1 MYFTYPKRKWER
13 ERDLFLS
20 SGFKL
25 PPCIAT
31 TWRAQVLQSD
41 VRRLWSGVSK
51 STRLWCSSYLC
62 HAIHRL
68 GLCHSHLAVYV
79 PWIQEGSRRCCSSSQ
94 SAVKFG
100 WLMFARFVLILD
112 YCSMLDVLF
121 AVHWHLC
128 TCVGNNH
135 IFYNPNWLPRHFC
148 VGFLPP
154 ATVCCASMIGSCEE
168 VAIVT
173 WFSFLV
179 PGDSLWWFW
188 CLEANRF
195 GYTVSRVLQA
205 QNQSLSL
212 HSK

>member
-1 MYFTYPKRKWER
+1 MSVGYGQAYQNQ
-13 ERDLFLS
+13 
-20 SGFKL
+20 
-25 PPCIAT
+25 
-31 TWRAQVLQSD
+31 RAYD
-41 VRRLWSGVSK
+41 VRPIYATRFIGWAFAIPILLFMCLGSKKDQEGAVAARNQPWSLGG
-51 STRLWCSSYLC
+51 WCS
-62 HAIHRL
+62 
-68 GLCHSHLAVYV
+68 
-79 PWIQEGSRRCCSSSQ
+79 QGSFWFWTIVVC
-94 SAVKFG
+94 
-100 WLMFARFVLILD
+100 WMFCLQYIG
-112 YCSMLDVLF
+112 
-121 AVHWHLC
+121 